1 MFYCSGFLRVEL
13 EPVNEQ
19 KKRINAPE
27 NNEQTTSSDVPNQ
40 LAKKTRGKFV
50 VNLV

>member
-1 MFYCSGFLRVEL
+1 MFYCSGFLTVEL

-19 KKRINAPE
+19 NKRINALE
-27 NNEQTTSSDVPNQ
+27 NNAETTSSDVPNQ
-40 LAKKTRGKFV
+40 LAQKTRGKFV

>member
-1 MFYCSGFLRVEL
+1 MVYCSGFLRVKL

-19 KKRINAPE
+19 KKRINALE
-27 NNEQTTSSDVPNQ
+27 SNEETTSSDFPNQ

-50 VNLV
+50 FKLV